1 MHHLME
7 PATILNT
14 ELILTVH
21 MALAEALAE
30 AVAEAS
36 AEALAE
42 ASAEEDGGGKPE
54 NPALKAALE
63 HQESKAAAS
72 LRAHE
77 GQRGFCAL

>member
-21 MALAEALAE
+21 MAS
-30 AVAEAS
+30 AEAS
-36 AEALAE
+36 AEASVEALAE